1 MSINFI
7 HMKWKK
13 YASSVRDICLFT
25 SLFVFPQ
32 LTVISESKQDVHF
45 GAVILQDSN
54 HCNGM
59 VLYKQ
64 TLNDSVI
71 YTAGFPDK
79 YLASVDV
86 ISTAIKKISPFKL
99 SWYGHWALHNTLL
112 LILQIGNQDIEIEKC
127 SHLFYQPIFF
137 I

>member
-1 MSINFI
+1 MHLQSETFVC
-7 HMKWKK
+7 
-13 YASSVRDICLFT
+13 SLPC
-25 SLFVFPQ
+25 LFVFPQ

-54 HCNGM
+54 HCNGL

-99 SWYGHWALHNTLL
+99 S
-112 LILQIGNQDIEIEKC
+112 
-127 SHLFYQPIFF
+127 
-137 I
+137 